1 LQKTTSPLQQH
12 FYGISYLKLHYV
24 PGEMSFIVSAK
35 TSTSQFSKNSGII
48 VYHSRT
54 VRKNFKIFNKTGKD
68 FVLIQ

>member
-1 LQKTTSPLQQH
+1 MTLWHWRPKFIARDSTLGKFSYPVFFLQPT
-12 FYGISYLKLHYV
+12 V
-24 PGEMSFIVSAK
+24 PGEISFIVSAK
-35 TSTSQFSKNSGII
+35 TGMI